1 MKIIEISIFLL
12 RKLVF
17 ALHRTTKNPNQI
29 KLITGIFLL
38 VSSGG
43 SQTFGSKD
51 KLILWQERMIAPRA
65 I

>member
-29 KLITGIFLL
+29 KLTGIFLL